1 VTILRQEWGARVG
14 EGALSGA
21 LATAAMSLF
30 MAAARRAHWLGTP
43 PPKKLT
49 DRLLSGIGLPARSH
63 HRWAMTAVNHLAF
76 GAVAGMPFAFLSRRL
91 ESQVAR
97 LAAGGLYGVAVWA
110 AMYQGVLPAL
120 GLMPEPRSDRP
131 GRPTSMAIAHLIYG
145 GALGLLDR
153 RARMATR
160 DESS

>member
-1 VTILRQEWGARVG
+1 MPRQEWGARAG

-49 DRLLSGIGLPARSH
+49 DRLLRRLRVPTRSH

-76 GAVAGMPFAFLSRRL
+76 GAVAGMPFALLSRRL
-91 ESQVAR
+91 ESQAAR
-97 LAAGGLYGVAVWA
+97 LAAGGIYGVAVWA

-120 GLMPEPRSDRP
+120 GLMPDPRRDRP
-131 GRPTSMAIAHLIYG
+131 GRPVSMAIAHLIYG
-145 GALGLLDR
+145 GVLGVLGR

>member
-1 VTILRQEWGARVG
+1 MLRHEWGARAG

-49 DRLLSGIGLPARSH
+49 DRLLRRMGLPARSH
-63 HRWAMTAVNHLAF
+63 HRWAMTAVNHLVF
-76 GAVAGMPFAFLSRRL
+76 GAMAGMPFAFLSRRL
-91 ESQVAR
+91 ESEAAR

-120 GLMPEPRSDRP
+120 GVMPEPRSDRP
-131 GRPTSMAIAHLIYG
+131 GRPMSMAIAHLIYG
-145 GALGLLDR
+145 GALGFLGR
-153 RARMATR
+153 GARIATP
-160 DESS
+160 DETS